1 MAILRSVL
9 RVYSWIFEALLCLL
23 GIGVAIVS
31 LTAAESDP
39 VKLDW
44 LPWNEHTLP
53 AWLIGLGIVGL
64 FFVFLAAIGR
74 LRILLFLFA
83 AGVFA
88 LIFRGL
94 FMSTHGFSGPNEFRL
109 SIYVVLGALIA
120 IVGAWPTPAS
130 RAREYKGEQ

>member
-1 MAILRSVL
+1 
-9 RVYSWIFEALLCLL
+9 L

-39 VKLDW
+39 VHFDW

-53 AWLIGLGIVGL
+53 CWLIGLGILGL
-64 FFVFLAAIGR
+64 FFVFLAVIGR

-83 AGVFA
+83 AGIFA
-88 LIFRGL
+88 LIFKGL
-94 FMSTHGFSGPNEFRL
+94 FMSTHGFTGPAEFRL
-109 SIYVVLGALIA
+109 SIYIVLGALIA
-120 IVGAWPTPAS
+120 IIGAWPTSAS

>member
-31 LTAAESDP
+31 LTAAGPDP
-39 VKLDW
+39 VKIDW
-44 LPWNEHTLP
+44 LPWSEHTLP
-53 AWLIGLGIVGL
+53 CWLVGLGILGL
-64 FFVFLAAIGR
+64 FFVLLAALGR

-88 LIFRGL
+88 LIFKGL
-94 FMSTHGFSGPNEFRL
+94 FMSTHGFSGPAEFRL
-109 SIYVVLGALIA
+109 SIYIVLGALVA
-120 IVGAWPTPAS
+120 IIGAWPTPSS
-130 RAREYKGEQ
+130 RARQYKGGQ